1 MRELNMSEKGNGNAA
16 KGGITKKEGVR
27 QALAALGTDAARVE
41 IQKFIKDHFGLDVH
55 PDHIS
60 SCKGE
65 ILNEKGKKKPAAA
78 KQPVVKKEP
87 APKSAADSVNLHDIE
102 LVKHLV
108 ELYGPDSLK
117 KLIAMLAK

>member
-1 MRELNMSEKGNGNAA
+1 MSEKGNGNAA

-41 IQKFIKDHFGLDVH
+41 IQKFVKNHFGLEVN

-60 SCKGE
+60 SCKSE
-65 ILNEKGKKKPAAA
+65 ILKQKGKKKPASATHHVA
-78 KQPVVKKEP
+78 KKDP
-87 APKSAADSVNLHDIE
+87 APKSAAADSVNLHDIE

-108 ELYGPDSLK
+108 ELYGTDSLK